1 MKARVKFC
9 FDSILAYIQC
19 SLIFQS
25 RIGSLQKCD
34 DNAEGLKAIHVEWPY
49 SSKVWAGKRLSS
61 SVLVL
66 WLKKMS
72 WTRQET
78 QMALWLI
85 CPDDADLKP
94 IMPWPNHHL
103 HVQQHQERRRPATLW

>member
-1 MKARVKFC
+1 M
-9 FDSILAYIQC
+9 LPYT
-19 SLIFQS
+19 S
-25 RIGSLQKCD
+25 RIFTKCD

-85 CPDDADLKP
+85 CPDATDLIT
-94 IMPWPNHHL
+94 IMPWPNHL
-103 HVQQHQERRRPATLW
+103 HVQQPQERRRPATLW